1 MKFVKPIQAIL
12 MVLFFSA
19 LATAQTV
26 VPVAAADG
34 LNAAID
40 FANNNPGAADVLEL
54 TDDGNTA
61 VYELAPVEILVPL
74 VIRAAAG
81 LDSPPVIKAAAGIE
95 QNDYITVS
103 NDLTVQGVVIDGQTV
118 AGDYAKFK
126 FMFKV
131 NNPPD
136 SNPINPEP
144 ELVVQDCHLKNVY
157 QSGDPATAQDGTF
170 FDISRTS
177 YAARV
182 HFINTTL
189 ENSGDE
195 AIRSINAHKDPV
207 HPNGT
212 AIGSLVIRN
221 CTFINI
227 NGTAVKVESDGD
239 PDSFDGELLIE
250 NCTFYKCQRRVIWER
265 DYKGSIFR
273 NLLIVNSKIGND
285 TFGGTDALISFQ
297 RLGSWVSH
305 VDTFNIQGVKANG
318 DTVRLGRRAFVA
330 AGGDWSQTDDI
341 LDAGDVEWT
350 TIYEYD
356 PMFAD
361 PENGDFTLLPGSPVY
376 RLGHDGGALGDRRWA
391 TNPPGPLNVV
401 PVTPTDGLNAAIDF
415 ANANPGFAEVLELSV
430 PGGVYEL
437 APTEILVPLVIRGV
451 DPNNPAIIKAAPGI
465 AQNDYITVDND
476 LTMQYVIIDG
486 QTVNGDYAQ
495 YKYMFKL
502 NNPPDTSPVNP
513 APRLRVM
520 DAHLKNVY
528 QSGDPATAQDGNF
541 LDFGRTSWAGS
552 VHFERVTFENSGDE
566 AIRSINA
573 HKDPVHPMNGSF
585 GALIIRDCTFN
596 NINGSAIKIE
606 SDGDSLTADAP
617 VLLDHLTFNFCQRR
631 VIWERDFENTQI
643 RNLIIANS
651 RIGNDTFGGTDAL
664 ISFQRRGSYVTHV
677 DTFNIEG
684 VKANGDTVVINEAF
698 VTAGGDWSGSS
709 DAGEVLHDNIFNYDP
724 GFVDADNGDFRV
736 RTSRLYTLAHDGTLI
751 GDRRWGDP
759 AVVGISDD
767 KRTSSIPKGF
777 ELEQNFPNPFNP
789 STTIRYSIPVAGK
802 VKLQVYNVLGALVE
816 TLVDEERP
824 AGKYTLTWDA
834 SSVASGVYFY
844 RLSVEGNT
852 LIRKM
857 MLLK

>member
-1 MKFVKPIQAIL
+1 M
-12 MVLFFSA
+12 SA
-19 LATAQTV
+19 LGMAQTV
-26 VPVAAADG
+26 VQVSAADG

-40 FANNNPGAADVLEL
+40 FANSNPGFADVLEL

-61 VYELAPVEILVPL
+61 EYELAPTEILVPL

-81 LDSPPVIKAAAGIE
+81 LATKPVIKAAPGIA
-95 QNDYITVS
+95 QNDYIKVS
-103 NDLTVQGVVIDGQTV
+103 NDLTMQGVVIDGRTK
-118 AGDYAKFK
+118 AGDYAQYK

-136 SNPINPEP
+136 SNPVNPEP
-144 ELVVQDCHLKNVY
+144 ELIVEDCHLMNVY
-157 QSGDPATAQDGTF
+157 QSGDPATAQDGNF

-177 YAARV
+177 YAAKV

-221 CTFINI
+221 CTFVNI

-239 PDSFDGELLIE
+239 PNSFDGELLIE

-273 NLLIVNSKIGND
+273 NLLIVDSKIGND

-297 RLGSWVSH
+297 RLGSVVSH
-305 VDTFNIQGVKANG
+305 VDTFNIQGIKANG
-318 DTVRLGRRAFVA
+318 DTVKLGSRAFVA

-361 PENGDFTLLPGSPVY
+361 PANGDFTLLSGSPLY
-376 RLGHDGGALGDRRWA
+376 RLGHDGGAIGDRRWA
-391 TNPPGPLNVV
+391 TNPPPALNVV
-401 PVTPTDGLNAAIDF
+401 PVSPTDGLNAAIDF
-415 ANANPGFAEVLELSV
+415 ANSNPGFADVLELSV

-451 DPNNPAIIKAAPGI
+451 DPANPAIIKAAPGI

-476 LTMQYVIIDG
+476 LTMQHVVIDG
-486 QTVNGDYAQ
+486 RTVAGDYAQ
-495 YKYMFKL
+495 YKYMFKV
-502 NNPPDTSPVNP
+502 NNTPDSNPVNA

-520 DAHLKNVY
+520 DAHLMNVY

-541 LDFGRTSWAGS
+541 LDIGRTSWAGS
-552 VHFERVTFENSGDE
+552 IHFERVTFENSGDE
-566 AIRSINA
+566 GIRSINA
-573 HKDPVHPMNGSF
+573 HKDPVHPKHGAF

-596 NINGSAIKIE
+596 NINGSAVKIE

-617 VLLDHLTFNFCQRR
+617 VLIDHVTFNNCQRR
-631 VIWERDFENTQI
+631 VIWERDFEYTQI

-651 RIGNDTFGGTDAL
+651 KIGNDTFGGTDVL
-664 ISFQRRGSYVTHV
+664 ISFERRGSYVTHV
-677 DTFNIEG
+677 DTFSIQG
-684 VKANGDTVVINEAF
+684 IKANGDTVVLGPQAF
-698 VTAGGDWSGSS
+698 VTSGGTWSGSS
-709 DAGEVLHDNIFNYDP
+709 DAGEVLTDYIFNNDP
-724 GFVDADNGDFRV
+724 QFVDADNGDFRV
-736 RTSRLYTLAHDGTLI
+736 RKSIMYTLAHDGTLI
-751 GDRRWGDP
+751 GDRRWADQS
-759 AVVGISDD
+759 VVGISDD
-767 KRTSSIPKGF
+767 VQTSSIPTGF
-777 ELEQNFPNPFNP
+777 TLEQNYPNPFNP
-789 STTIRYSIPVAGK
+789 STTIRYALPAAGK
-802 VKLQVYNVLGALVE
+802 VKLQIYNVLGALVE
-816 TLVDEERP
+816 TLVDENRQ
-824 AGKYTLTWDA
+824 AGQYTITWDA
-834 SSVASGVYFY
+834 SNVASGVYFY
-844 RLSVEGNT
+844 RLTTDNGLT
-852 LIRKM
+852 KIRKM